1 LSRHR
6 VDAGCARCERTG
18 VKFATTWPEGRI
30 CRRCYQRAT
39 RIHGTCPGCGT
50 NRLLPGLLDSAPACT
65 DCTGIPKDFHCTRC
79 GREDEPVRAGLCAHC
94 CLTDDLTHL
103 FDNGDGEIAPHL
115 QPLFHA
121 LTGQK
126 HARSAKIWLITNTEA
141 VALIRALARGDVP
154 LEHTTFTEHPAPS
167 RVGFLRELCIEHG
180 ILSPVHL
187 DIERF
192 QAWLARKAAL
202 AHPDD
207 ARLIIQYGRWV
218 HLNRMNYLAETG
230 QLKKGTFL
238 SAKQSTTVALE
249 FLAYLRAQHT
259 TPAGCRQ
266 AHIDGWLTGGPTT
279 RSLARGFI
287 RWAMKHGHL
296 PVIEIPYRLAK
307 TTPVITQQ
315 QRLAHIQQLLVPATS
330 LRPLERTAALL
341 LLIHGQPLAR
351 IARMQLDQLRI
362 DGHGITIRFAAEH
375 LRIPEPFASVV
386 HARIEDLPNL
396 NTAAHRDNRWLFPGG
411 RPGQPIHQGTLMS
424 LLRDAGIDL
433 RGTKNAALRE
443 LVLQMPAP
451 IVADSFNYSYTVTE
465 QHRRNAGAQFIDY
478 LTNARNHKAARPCAC
493 PDCSCTDEADMGAP
507 DDRIY
512 GCCLA
517 DCPYAHSPTA

>member
-1 LSRHR
+1 MPAAHAANAPASSSQGHGPR
-6 VDAGCARCERTG
+6 DASVGA
-18 VKFATTWPEGRI
+18 
-30 CRRCYQRAT
+30 AT
-39 RIHGTCPGCGT
+39 REPHASTAPARDAAPTGSFPASSTALPPAPTAQGSRKTSTAPAAGAKT
-50 NRLLPGLLDSAPACT
+50 NPSALDSAPT
-65 DCTGIPKDFHCTRC
+65 
-79 GREDEPVRAGLCAHC
+79 C

-307 TTPVITQQ
+307 TTPLSTQQ

-330 LRPLERTAALL
+330 LRPLERAAALL
-341 LLIHGQPLAR
+341 LLIYGQPLAR
-351 IARMQLDQLRI
+351 LARMQLDQLRI
-362 DGHGITIRFAAEH
+362 DRHGITIRFAAEH

-386 HARIEDLPNL
+386 HAHIEDLPNL
-396 NTAAHRDNRWLFPGG
+396 NTAAHRNNRWLFPGG

-433 RGTKNAALRE
+433 RGTKNAAPRE
-443 LVLQMPAP
+443 LVLKMPAP

-478 LTNARNHKAARPCAC
+478 LTKRTQP
-493 PDCSCTDEADMGAP
+493 
-507 DDRIY
+507 
-512 GCCLA
+512 
-517 DCPYAHSPTA
+517 